1 MKNSKTLIAKVKAAV
16 ETTAGVVGFSKLEF
30 VEEES
35 QENWI
40 LIEQIQSGIDM
51 KIGIIIDRNAVSK
64 NITNE
69 INEVV
74 KYVLKKESLKLTKL
88 IIYIKGVA

>member
-1 MKNSKTLIAKVKAAV
+1 MKNSKKLIAKVKAAV

-51 KIGIIIDRNAVSK
+51 KIGLIIDRNAVSK